1 MHIQLS
7 QICCYSSNKE
17 KLSQLI
23 SYTLD
28 SPLYFAEDMIVIEHP
43 ELKLI
48 IGDSLVTEKKDSMV
62 GRIQFN
68 VLKQDSLQEL
78 WSKVQFFL
86 YKNKASHYQIELSKI
101 YLDKKYK
108 LNMFKISDFDN
119 RDWIFSTC
127 A

>member
-1 MHIQLS
+1 LNIQLS

-17 KLSQLI
+17 KLSHLI
-23 SYTLD
+23 SYILD
-28 SPLYFAEDMIVIEHP
+28 SPSYFADNMIVIEHP

-48 IGDSLVTEKKDSMV
+48 IGDTPLSENIDSMP
-62 GRIQFN
+62 GKIQFN
-68 VLKQDSLQEL
+68 VFKQDALQEL

-86 YKNKASHYQIELSKI
+86 YQNKDSRFQIELSKI
-101 YLDKKYK
+101 YFDKNSK
-108 LNMFKISDFDN
+108 LNIFKISDFDN